1 MSSEFSIITIV
12 KRRTQQLSNLI
23 SSIERS
29 TLQPKEMVIV
39 WMAPPSEESLLSSEH
54 FPIVHRFAASDELPI
69 PKARNRGFETCKTD
83 KFIYLDV
90 DCICPEGMLGDL
102 VKSLA
107 VGKVVT
113 VNVSELNQRVNNIE
127 ESYLQSLV
135 TPNVSAAEK
144 VPFINF
150 NTDIFGITR
159 IDYERVGGF
168 DLDYNGFG
176 IGDMDFAARC
186 SQAGLYLLNNGRHV
200 YKQFHA
206 HYHPPVN
213 HLCDIVAN
221 AEVFRQKWGAYPI
234 CEMFAQ
240 FAELGLIN
248 ADYEN
253 AGMRVTRLVNDEEL
267 ARFLVKEPEGQ
278 IEQLDH
284 SVSFAQTA

>member
-1 MSSEFSIITIV
+1 MSTEFSIVTIV

-29 TLQPKEMVIV
+29 TVQPKEMVIV
-39 WMAPPSEESLLSSEH
+39 WMAPPSDESLLSSEH

-90 DCICPEGMLGDL
+90 DCICPETLLADL
-102 VKSLA
+102 SKSLA

-113 VNVSELNQRVNNIE
+113 ANVSELNQKVDSIDER
-127 ESYLQSLV
+127 YLQSLV
-135 TPNVSAAEK
+135 TPNVTAAEK
-144 VPFINF
+144 VPFIHFDTN
-150 NTDIFGITR
+150 IFGITR

-168 DLDYNGFG
+168 DLDYNGYG
-176 IGDMDFAARC
+176 IGDLDFAARC
-186 SQAGLYLLNNGRHV
+186 SKAGLYLLNTGRHV

-206 HYHPPVN
+206 HYNPPVN

-221 AEVFRQKWGAYPI
+221 AEVFRQKWGAYPS
-234 CEMFAQ
+234 CEMFSQ

-248 ADYEN
+248 SDYEQE
-253 AGMRVTRLVNDEEL
+253 GMRVTRLVTDEEL
-267 ARFLVKEPEGQ
+267 AKYLVTEFAEDA
-278 IEQLDH
+278 EQPVDL
-284 SVSFAQTA
+284 AQTA